1 MPNGQPSQLANLR
14 PWQPGESGNPGG
26 RPKGVVYPVE
36 YLKSMGDMTQEEL
49 EAIRDD
55 PAQSI
60 NRRAAAEM
68 ALQSVD
74 TEATRK
80 DRREAFSEIADRTTG
95 RAHQHQTLSVDTTPN
110 PQLVLDQ
117 VKQQLGTDAP
127 PQLDVEPDE
136 HGSSDS
142 RPD

>member
-1 MPNGQPSQLANLR
+1 MMARGTHPNSLANLR
-14 PWQPGESGNPGG
+14 PQPWKPGQSGNPGG

-36 YLKSMGDMTQEEL
+36 YLKSMGGMTQEEL
-49 EAIRDD
+49 KAVRDD
-55 PAQSI
+55 PAQPI

-74 TEATRK
+74 AEATRK

-110 PQLVLDQ
+110 PQLVIDQ
-117 VKQQLGTDAP
+117 VKQQLV
-127 PQLDVEPDE
+127 L
-136 HGSSDS
+136 S
-142 RPD
+142 RYSADG